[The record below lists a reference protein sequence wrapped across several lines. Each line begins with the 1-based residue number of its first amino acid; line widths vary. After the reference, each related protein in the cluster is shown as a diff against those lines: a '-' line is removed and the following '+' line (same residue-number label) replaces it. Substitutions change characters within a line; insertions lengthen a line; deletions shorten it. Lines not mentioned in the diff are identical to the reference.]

1 MFAWPSSLAPTLCKA
16 YGFTQKMIFLSVI
29 SSASVITFISILGIL
44 FLTFIFGVLSA
55 YFVSF
60 YNLLIDKGF
69 KFEILEK
76 SNLSK
81 ELNLEKTYNN
91 IFKNKDLFL
100 EELYESCFD
109 DEDLFEENEKKYNEI
124 KDIVEK
130 YYREYGLS
138 INDLYKLNTLF

>member
-1 MFAWPSSLAPTLCKA
+1 MKRVEE
-16 YGFTQKMIFLSVI
+16 II
-29 SSASVITFISILGIL
+29 
-44 FLTFIFGVLSA
+44 
-55 YFVSF
+55 SF

-91 IFKNKDLFL
+91 IFKNKDIFL
-100 EELYESCFD
+100 EELYENCFD